1 MASSAIRYTS
11 IVFRLLPKGPFG
23 VRSPARQRNHSD
35 LQLRSYVAAA
45 IKSVLAQSFKDLEI
59 VVVDDGSTDETTETL
74 RPFAERIRYIPQV
87 HRGLAAARNVGIRV
101 ARGRYLAFLDSDDL
115 WLPDKVSMQVA
126 RLDAEPAV
134 GVVY

>member
-1 MASSAIRYTS
+1 MSEAPRVSAIIPTYNY
-11 IVFRLLPKGPFG
+11 
-23 VRSPARQRNHSD
+23 AR
-35 LQLRSYVAAA
+35 YVAAA

-101 ARGRYLAFLDSDDL
+101 ARGRYLAFLDSDDF

-134 GVVY
+134 GVVYCEAVLFDEASQTVIPHSY